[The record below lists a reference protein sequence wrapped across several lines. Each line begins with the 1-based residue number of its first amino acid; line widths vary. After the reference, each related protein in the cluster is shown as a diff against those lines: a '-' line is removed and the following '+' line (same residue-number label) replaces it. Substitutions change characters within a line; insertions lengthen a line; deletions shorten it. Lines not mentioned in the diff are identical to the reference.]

1 MYLYT
6 KARSEDKFEKRKK
19 LPCEICAGLV
29 VVTATC
35 NLDVGM
41 HSSANLDVAGDFEM
55 QGQKANWRV
64 IARAIDDG
72 ERGRHEEIEGKH
84 N

>member
-1 MYLYT
+1 M
-6 KARSEDKFEKRKK
+6 
-19 LPCEICAGLV
+19 V

-35 NLDVGM
+35 SLELGM
-41 HSSANLDVAGDFEM
+41 HSSANLDVARDFEM

-72 ERGRHEEIEGKH
+72 ERGRKEERKSEGKH
-84 N
+84 D